1 MVKKSF
7 ISKINLDKSKKE
19 SIEIKNRC
27 VKAIFFNNS
36 IDDDYKKNILSQSS
50 SFIDENGFN
59 IETLYHK
66 DENGNRT
73 YHNYLSN
80 KLSNIF
86 DKKEIFVNPLL
97 QPKTESSIFEK
108 INQKYISLG
117 NRDFIKDGHT
127 ILVRSHIG
135 QGDYKLDNN
144 IEFLKD
150 VFSSVNYIKN
160 NYSILLIKT
169 QDDYKS
175 LKKHIVDSYKNA
187 RRDNKNLIII
197 YGQKLDTGIDFPEI
211 NPDVIINMSKLAS
224 NDVAVQVLGRIERA
238 NVENGKKFCFFF
250 DFNIS
255 NILKSVYQNK
265 SIVKSKTEY
274 EFLIEYKDSIFN
286 ISDSKFVESDENYIK
301 DLSIKINELLNTEND
316 TDYFYDRVTSNSI
329 FDDIHYSNLNE
340 KFTSSQGKNE
350 ELSGKSKKIT
360 KKSSGKI
367 TDKTKEEIFKKLKV
381 SFFIKEIFKVYED
394 TDDSNCKTLSDVIDS
409 ILEEDDYFNQ
419 FIYNIGKLVNA
430 LKINTEDSIE
440 SLVDFMVNSI
450 DYSKLNNDLL
460 YSQKIEP
467 LNRSKVNIN
476 ILFD

>member
-1 MVKKSF
+1 
-7 ISKINLDKSKKE
+7 
-19 SIEIKNRC
+19 
-27 VKAIFFNNS
+27 
-36 IDDDYKKNILSQSS
+36 
-50 SFIDENGFN
+50 
-59 IETLYHK
+59 
-66 DENGNRT
+66 
-73 YHNYLSN
+73 
-80 KLSNIF
+80 
-86 DKKEIFVNPLL
+86 
-97 QPKTESSIFEK
+97 
-108 INQKYISLG
+108 
-117 NRDFIKDGHT
+117 
-127 ILVRSHIG
+127 
-135 QGDYKLDNN
+135 
-144 IEFLKD
+144 
-150 VFSSVNYIKN
+150 
-160 NYSILLIKT
+160 
-169 QDDYKS
+169 
-175 LKKHIVDSYKNA
+175 
-187 RRDNKNLIII
+187 
-197 YGQKLDTGIDFPEI
+197 
-211 NPDVIINMSKLAS
+211 MSKLAS

-460 YSQKIEP
+460 YYQKIEP